1 MTQDKLW
8 NISPRIS
15 PEADS
20 ALAAFPP
27 LLRQVLFNRGFADDP
42 SARAYLRGE
51 PNSNTD
57 PFQIADMQVAI
68 ERIRYALANNEPIAI
83 YGDYDVDGVTA
94 TALLVETLKKL
105 GADVRGYIP
114 NRFDEGYGL
123 NNNALDE
130 LKADGVKLVITV
142 DCGIRSP
149 AEAAHAQTIGL
160 DLIISDHHHP

>member
-1 MTQDKLW
+1 MPQDKHW

-57 PFQIADMQVAI
+57 PFQMTDMPIAID
-68 ERIRYALANNEPIAI
+68 RIRAAIQNQESIAI

-105 GADVRGYIP
+105 GAIVRGYIP
-114 NRFDEGYGL
+114 NSFEEG
-123 NNNALDE
+123 
-130 LKADGVKLVITV
+130 
-142 DCGIRSP
+142 
-149 AEAAHAQTIGL
+149 
-160 DLIISDHHHP
+160 

>member
-51 PNSNTD
+51 PNSNID
-57 PFQIADMQVAI
+57 PFQMTDMQVAI

-94 TALLVETLKKL
+94 TALLVETLKNSAPMCVAIFPTVL
-105 GADVRGYIP
+105 M
-114 NRFDEGYGL
+114 
-123 NNNALDE
+123 
-130 LKADGVKLVITV
+130 KAMVSITMPWMNSK
-142 DCGIRSP
+142 RMESSWSSP
-149 AEAAHAQTIGL
+149 
-160 DLIISDHHHP
+160 